1 MFLMLFKENHTIYI
15 SMSDYKFTN
24 TTIVKRL
31 AISRITFFSQIYIYF
46 RYLFIFIYYIYITI
60 FILILSLLL
69 FKNN

>member
-31 AISRITFFSQIYIYF
+31 VISRITFFSQIYIF
-46 RYLFIFIYYIYITI
+46 QILIYIYIYI
-60 FILILSLLL
+60 YYNIYFDIKFIII
-69 FKNN
+69 

>member
-46 RYLFIFIYYIYITI
+46 RYLFIFIYIYITI

>member
-31 AISRITFFSQIYIYF
+31 AISRITFFSQIYIF
-46 RYLFIFIYYIYITI
+46 QILIYIYILYI
-60 FILILSLLL
+60 YYNIYFDIKFIII
-69 FKNN
+69 